1 MGLSLDVPTL
11 FITLAVVCLGLCLA
25 AEFLRRSD
33 GHTTGLGWMEG
44 GMASLLLGLLL
55 IAGRPALYSI
65 LLGNPI
71 VALGLALLLRGFRSF
86 YGRDPYDPLAAPVV
100 LALPLGI
107 AWFALAMPS
116 LRVRIV
122 LATAAFALLL
132 LKAAWVALVFG
143 RRKDGALGT
152 LTGLCL
158 GGVGAILLARALHAA
173 VSGQPERLPTDALT
187 RAGLPFAL
195 LAGIGCVVGVAG
207 GVNRRLLRE
216 ARRARRAMEQLVTI
230 TAHELRAP
238 VISILSGL
246 EVLSAREGPADP
258 VLPVALRNAERLRYL
273 VDDLLELEKLAA
285 GAVQLEPASLP
296 PASLVEDA
304 VELNRPYAERFGNK
318 LEAEVVPGLPP
329 VRADAVRVGQVLTN
343 LITNAVKH
351 SPVGGAVRVSC
362 RAGTPGVVRFE
373 VTDHGT
379 GIPEELRD
387 RIYDRFVSRTQPSKD
402 VTSSGLGLAIA
413 RSIVEA
419 HGGRFGF
426 TTSEH
431 GTTFYV
437 ELQAAS

>member
-11 FITLAVVCLGLCLA
+11 FTTLAVVCLGLCLA
-25 AEFLRRSD
+25 AEFLRRTG
-33 GHTTGLGWMEG
+33 GHTDGLGWMEA
-44 GMASLLLGLLL
+44 GMAALLLGLLL
-55 IAGRPALYSI
+55 LAGLPALYSI
-65 LLGNPI
+65 LLGNPM

-86 YGRDPYDPLAAPVV
+86 YGRDPHDPLAVSVV
-100 LALPLGI
+100 LALLLAN

-158 GGVGAILLARALHAA
+158 GGLGALLLARALHAA
-173 VSGQPERLPTDALT
+173 VSIQAERLPTDALT
-187 RAGLPFAL
+187 RAGPPVAL
-195 LAGIGCVVGVAG
+195 LAGIGCVVGIAG
-207 GVNRRLLRE
+207 GVNQRLLRE

-238 VISILSGL
+238 VTSILGGL
-246 EVLSAREGPADP
+246 EVLGAREGPADP
-258 VLPVALRNAERLRYL
+258 VLPLALRNAERLRYL

-285 GAVQLEPASLP
+285 GEVRIEPARLT
-296 PASLVEDA
+296 PASVVEDA
-304 VELNRPYAERFGNK
+304 VGLNRPYAERFGAK
-318 LEAEVVPGLPP
+318 LEADVTPSLPP
-329 VRADAVRVGQVLTN
+329 VKADAVRLSQVLTN

-351 SPVGGAVRVSC
+351 SPVGGVVRVSC
-362 RAGTPGVVRFE
+362 RAGTPGAVRFE
-373 VTDHGT
+373 VADHGP

-387 RIYDRFVSRTQPSKD
+387 RICERFVSRTQASKD
-402 VTSSGLGLAIA
+402 VTSTGLGLAIA

-431 GTTFYV
+431 GTTFFV